1 MTPALTPRLAALTVA
16 AALAGCTVPVYEPPP
31 PQPVPRPAP
40 PRSGPAVS
48 VPQIPTPEAPLPPPP
63 PEPIPPPAP
72 PPSSGATAA
81 LLEQSRQQAAAGN
94 YPLAT
99 SSLERALRINPRDAE
114 LWLELGR
121 LKLQQ
126 GDLAQAESMGRR
138 ALSLAGT
145 DATLRRQSEELI
157 SAARTR

>member
-1 MTPALTPRLAALTVA
+1 MTPVLTPRLAALAVV

-31 PQPVPRPAP
+31 PAPVPRPAP
-40 PRSGPAVS
+40 PPPGPAVG
-48 VPQIPTPEAPLPPPP
+48 VPQIPAPEAPRPPPL

-126 GDLAQAESMGRR
+126 GDLAQAENMGRR

-145 DATLRRQSEELI
+145 DATLRRQSEDLI
-157 SAARTR
+157 AAARTR